1 MKRYKL
7 LLWSIVLPF
16 FLFSCSGWL
25 DVRPEDEIAEEDA
38 FASGDGF
45 RHALNGIYYSME
57 SQNMY
62 GMYMTWGIPDALGQ
76 VYTYSYSMS
85 NELENAAAYEW
96 ENKNLKPVLEA
107 MWKETYYVVANCNNL
122 IQQIEKTDPDMFYL
136 KNREKSA
143 IWGEALALRA
153 FLQFDML
160 RLYAPAP
167 IANPGSR
174 KFISYV
180 QEYPSYVS
188 QPKTVDEC
196 LTAIVDDLKE
206 AKKLLWK
213 TDSANSF
220 TQGVFDIPGTGESAF
235 LSRRGYRLN
244 YWAATALL
252 ARVYLYAQK
261 ETEALE
267 QANEVIEFVTKK
279 GAFPFKNNASNGDI
293 KFYSDVIW
301 GLHVID
307 LSKIYS
313 TVNQTTNERDQH
325 YLSICKVED
334 NYFGED
340 MTKKFNETGS
350 KYVWQSN
357 DRRFTYWIE
366 DMNDNHY
373 YYRFKKYDE
382 EKSGSY
388 INVSNTM
395 VPLIRMSEVYYI
407 AAEILAK
414 QGSEGLAKAKS
425 YLKLVKSGRGLKTSD
440 KSMLTVDNAL
450 SSDDFMNALINDM
463 RRDWIGEGQTFY
475 IYKRLNKDIP
485 AYSASIAASEK
496 VFVIPLPDGETN
508 L

>member
-1 MKRYKL
+1 MKKYKL
-7 LLWSIVLPF
+7 LLWGAILPF
-16 FLFSCSGWL
+16 FLFSCSKWL

-38 FASGDGF
+38 FTSGDGF

-62 GMYMTWGIPDALGQ
+62 GMYLTWGIPDALGQ
-76 VYTYSYSMS
+76 VYSYSYSMS
-85 NELENAAAYEW
+85 NELENAAEYEW

-122 IQQIEKTDPDMFYL
+122 IQQIRDADPDMFYA
-136 KNREKSA
+136 KSKEKSA

-167 IANPGSR
+167 ITNPGNR
-174 KFISYV
+174 KFVPYV

-188 QPKTVDEC
+188 QLKTVDEC
-196 LTAIVDDLKE
+196 LTAIVEDLRTAKE
-206 AKKLLWK
+206 LLWK
-213 TDSANSF
+213 TDSANTF
-220 TQGVFDIPGTGESAF
+220 TQGVFDVPGSGESTF
-235 LSRRGYRLN
+235 LTRRGYRLN

-261 ETEALE
+261 GNEALE
-267 QANEVIEFVTKK
+267 QANEIIEFATTK
-279 GAFPFKNNASNGDI
+279 GAFPFRNNASNGDI

-313 TVNQTTNERDQH
+313 TVNRIENVRDQH
-325 YLSICKVED
+325 YLEVCNVEG

-340 MTKKFNETGS
+340 MTQRNG
-350 KYVWQSN
+350 VWQCN

-366 DMNDNHY
+366 DMNNYHY

-382 EKSGSY
+382 EKYVSY
-388 INVSNTM
+388 INISNTM
-395 VPLIRMSEVYYI
+395 VPLVRMSEMYYV
-407 AAEILAK
+407 AAEILAN
-414 QGSEGLAKAKS
+414 QGDEGLTKAKS
-425 YLKLVKSGRGLKTSD
+425 YLKLVKQGRGLRATD
-440 KSMLTVDNAL
+440 NSMLAVDNAL
-450 SSDDFMNALINDM
+450 SSDDFMNVLINDM

-485 AYSASIAASEK
+485 GDRSSIAASEK